1 VDRLAAVLLLV
12 HVARVALSFDDG
24 PSPHTGEIAE
34 LISAAGGRGTFFV
47 LGEAVAG
54 SEELLAQMAAAGHEL
69 GNHTYSHPHCGL
81 LGEEEL
87 EDELRR
93 AQDAITAGAGV
104 APRLVR
110 PPYGEDADRVE
121 RIAAGMGLACALWT
135 IDPRDWRERSGER
148 IARRVLDRLH
158 DGAVVDLHDG
168 WPASHRG
175 IRDRSGTVEAVRLL
189 LPELRARGYDA
200 VTISALG

>member
-1 VDRLAAVLLLV
+1 MDGLAPVLLLV

-24 PSPHTGEIAE
+24 PSPHTGEIAD
-34 LISAAGGRGTFFV
+34 LIAAAGGAGTFFV
-47 LGEAVAG
+47 LGGAVAG
-54 SEELLAQMAAAGHEL
+54 SEQLLARMAGAGHEL
-69 GNHTYSHPHCGL
+69 GNHTYSHPHCGRL
-81 LGEEEL
+81 DEEEL
-87 EDELRR
+87 AGELRR
-93 AQDAITAGAGV
+93 AQEVITAAAGV

-121 RIAAGMGLACALWT
+121 RVAAGMGLGCALWT

-168 WPASHRG
+168 WPATHRG
-175 IRDRSGTVEAVRLL
+175 VRDRSGTVEAVRLL
-189 LPELRARGYDA
+189 LPELRARGYEA